1 MRRLRSIPLAAML
14 CAALARDAT
23 AEPSP
28 HAAADTSAVGQDA
41 RAFVEASRAETLALL
56 LGRLKSA
63 KRWDVVLDET
73 LYRLAPRGAWS
84 PDHPAWKPARAALA
98 TALRKASAE
107 RVKDQAG
114 EMLYHVVR
122 DHAPAD
128 PAERAEAV
136 AFYRSPGGQAFLD
149 RREWALRER
158 TYGLPFVDETQSREE
173 VERRSKTTEK
183 TLLELPEQQTS
194 AVYGFTNAP
203 LGEQL
208 MKVQNDIIAD
218 TAGNILR
225 SELDATVLDRLDAL
239 GREVRAAVPA
249 MPPPSTKTYLGTVAM
264 RPDRTLDVVVEQYS
278 LLRKDG
284 TYPFSYAP
292 DALHWKDVAA
302 GVPGIAP
309 GETRFLYVDADGRLS
324 DEP

>member
-1 MRRLRSIPLAAML
+1 MRRLAFIML
-14 CAALARDAT
+14 CVALAQVVG

-28 HAAADTSAVGQDA
+28 HAVADTSAVGQDT
-41 RAFVEASRAETLALL
+41 RAFVEASRGETLALL
-56 LGRLKSA
+56 LGRYMSA
-63 KRWDVVLDET
+63 QRWDVVLDET
-73 LYRLAPRGAWS
+73 LYRLAPRGAWG
-84 PDHPAWKPARAALA
+84 PEHPAWKPARAALA
-98 TALRKASAE
+98 TALRNASVE
-107 RVKDQAG
+107 RAKGEAG

-122 DHAPAD
+122 DHAPSDA
-128 PAERAEAV
+128 AERAEAV

-158 TYGLPFVDETQSREE
+158 TYGLPFVAETQSRDE
-173 VERRSKTTEK
+173 VERRSKATEK
-183 TLLELPEQQTS
+183 TLLELPEAQTS
-194 AVYGFTNAP
+194 AVYDFTNAP

-208 MKVQNDIIAD
+208 QKVQNGIVADI
-218 TAGNILR
+218 AGNILR

-249 MPPPSTKTYLGTVAM
+249 MPPPSTKTYLGTVTM

-302 GVPGIAP
+302 GAPGIAP
-309 GETRFLYVDADGRLS
+309 GDTRFLYVDAGGRLS

>member
-1 MRRLRSIPLAAML
+1 MRRRPSIALLCVVLAHGAG
-14 CAALARDAT
+14 

-28 HAAADTSAVGQDA
+28 HAAADTSGVGQDT

-63 KRWDVVLDET
+63 QRWDVVLDET
-73 LYRLAPRGAWS
+73 LYRLAPRGAWG
-84 PDHPAWKPARAALA
+84 PEHPAWQPARAALA

-107 RVKDQAG
+107 CAKGQAG

-122 DHAPAD
+122 DHAPSDA
-128 PAERAEAV
+128 AERAEAV

-149 RREWALRER
+149 RRESALRER
-158 TYGLPFVDETQSREE
+158 TYGLPFVVESESRDE
-173 VERRSKTTEK
+173 VVRRSKVTEK
-183 TLLELPEQQTS
+183 TLLELPEAQTS
-194 AVYGFTNAP
+194 AVYDFTNAP
-203 LGEQL
+203 LGERL
-208 MKVQNDIIAD
+208 MKVENGVVAD

-225 SELDATVLDRLDAL
+225 SELDSTVLDRLDAL

-249 MPPPSTKTYLGTVAM
+249 MPPPSTKTYLGTVTM

-278 LLRKDG
+278 VLRKDG
-284 TYPFSYAP
+284 TYPLSYAP

-302 GVPGIAP
+302 GAPGIAP
-309 GETRFLYVDADGRLS
+309 GQTRVLYVDPDGRLS
-324 DEP
+324 DAP

>member
-1 MRRLRSIPLAAML
+1 MRRLPFRALAAML
-14 CAALARDAT
+14 SMALAQSVGG
-23 AEPSP
+23 EPSP

-41 RAFVEASRAETLALL
+41 RAFVEARRAETLALL
-56 LGRLKSA
+56 LGRRLSA

-73 LYRLAPRGAWS
+73 LYRLAPRGAWG
-84 PDHPAWKPARAALA
+84 PDHPAWTPARTALA

-107 RVKDQAG
+107 RAKDEAG

-122 DHAPAD
+122 DHAPSD

-158 TYGLPFVDETQSREE
+158 TYGLPFVVETQSREE
-173 VERRSKTTEK
+173 VERRSKAAEK
-183 TLLELPEQQTS
+183 TLLELPEQQTN
-194 AVYGFTNAP
+194 AVYDFTNAP

-208 MKVQNDIIAD
+208 MKVQNDVVAD

-239 GREVRAAVPA
+239 GREVRAAVPS
-249 MPPPSTKTYLGTVAM
+249 MPPPSSKTYLGIVTM
-264 RPDRTLDVVVEQYS
+264 RPDRTLDVLVEEDS
-278 LLRKDG
+278 VLRKDG

-292 DALHWKDVAA
+292 DAIHWKDVAA
-302 GVPGIAP
+302 GAPGLTP
-309 GETRFLYVDADGRLS
+309 GETRFLYVDADGRLG
-324 DEP
+324 DKP

>member
-1 MRRLRSIPLAAML
+1 MRRVITTSLAAAL
-14 CAALARDAT
+14 LVAFARVAA

-28 HAAADTSAVGQDA
+28 HAVADTSELGQNT
-41 RAFVEASRAETLALL
+41 RAFLDASRAETLALL
-56 LGRLKSA
+56 LGRLMSA

-73 LYRLAPRGAWS
+73 LYRLAPRGAWG
-84 PDHPAWKPARAALA
+84 PDHAAWKPARAALA

-107 RVKDQAG
+107 RVKGEAG

-122 DHAPAD
+122 DHAPSD

-158 TYGLPFVDETQSREE
+158 TYGLPFVVETQSREE
-173 VERRSKTTEK
+173 VERRSKATEK

-194 AVYGFTNAP
+194 AVYDFTNAP

-208 MKVQNDIIAD
+208 MKVQNDVVAD
-218 TAGNILR
+218 TAGNVLR
-225 SELDATVLDRLDAL
+225 SELDATVLDRLESL

-249 MPPPSTKTYLGTVAM
+249 MPPWSSKTYLGTVTM

-284 TYPFSYAP
+284 TYPLSYAP

-302 GVPGIAP
+302 AAPGIAP
-309 GETRFLYVDADGRLS
+309 GERRFLYVDADGRLS